1 MFRYGRFE
9 SAHIGFP
16 KTYSRTSDS
25 TEVQN
30 LQICD
35 LIYYTTFKT
44 IWHNECSYTLKYLE
58 TTFPQEMNNYTL
70 GDSINVTIKEVLSN
84 KKIVITS
91 NYKGDIKSDTLI
103 KIE

>member
-1 MFRYGRFE
+1 
-9 SAHIGFP
+9 
-16 KTYSRTSDS
+16 
-25 TEVQN
+25 
-30 LQICD
+30 
-35 LIYYTTFKT
+35 
-44 IWHNECSYTLKYLE
+44 
-58 TTFPQEMNNYTL
+58 MNNYTL